1 MLLVIQSLSGS
12 GQGKFDSRSLG
23 ISKEKTVI
31 ICCELHPKRMS
42 DKRKVEANT
51 KKGEQ
56 MLLKPNLV
64 SLCAEV
70 VRATDQCYCV
80 VSGITYV
87 KDFFLFLFSLCGS
100 MSIPGLITINTVP
113 EIHSKQLDCY
123 CPKNLGTRLGCNK
136 NLFPPSPSPRVENG
150 TVLFAI
156 RKFL

>member
-12 GQGKFDSRSLG
+12 GQGKFDSRGLG
-23 ISKEKTVI
+23 ISREKTVI

-56 MLLKPNLV
+56 MLLEPNLV

-87 KDFFLFLFSLCGS
+87 KDFFSLSLFLVWFNVH
-100 MSIPGLITINTVP
+100 TWFNNNQ
-113 EIHSKQLDCY
+113 HSSGDTL
-123 CPKNLGTRLGCNK
+123 
-136 NLFPPSPSPRVENG
+136 
-150 TVLFAI
+150 
-156 RKFL
+156 